1 MIHPDDAALMY
12 DGAIPAAVRAQFDP
26 RAPRMFRS
34 GAVELPR
41 IVPKPAA
48 VRARMAQVM
57 ATYAE
62 RGGLTEQDLLRA
74 GFTADEID
82 AHKADAL
89 RLMMFT
95 HPTLMSLEMPA

>member
-12 DGAIPAAVRAQFDP
+12 DGAIPPAVRAQFDS

-34 GAVELPR
+34 GDAGLPR
-41 IVPKPAA
+41 IAPKPAV

-62 RGGLTEQDLLRA
+62 RGGLTEQDLARA
-74 GFTADEID
+74 GFTTAEIE

-89 RLMMFT
+89 RLMLFA
-95 HPTLMSLEMPA
+95 HPTLLSLEMPA